1 MNTSLMAGNF
11 YNIILYRDLLKA
23 EFVGHTCLPAGRYA
37 DATESYG
44 LEKFFVVR
52 DREGKYNNIR
62 WIQNGIGG
70 ENRFMIRAFNKHYRK
85 AIDLIEDSSTSEK
98 MEIAERVIEWFRELP
113 EEYVISLAMFFN
125 EVIDDLG
132 DDSLEKINLR
142 IKGKKK
148 EEKEEKEEEEEEDL
162 EEDEFEEDDYDDEDK
177 EDY

>member
-1 MNTSLMAGNF
+1 
-11 YNIILYRDLLKA
+11 
-23 EFVGHTCLPAGRYA
+23 
-37 DATESYG
+37 
-44 LEKFFVVR
+44 
-52 DREGKYNNIR
+52 
-62 WIQNGIGG
+62 
-70 ENRFMIRAFNKHYRK
+70 MIRAFNKHYRK

-142 IKGKKK
+142 MKGKKK
-148 EEKEEKEEEEEEDL
+148 EEKEEEDEEEEEGEDL
-162 EEDEFEEDDYDDEDK
+162 EEDDFEEEDYDDEDK

>member
-1 MNTSLMAGNF
+1 
-11 YNIILYRDLLKA
+11 
-23 EFVGHTCLPAGRYA
+23 
-37 DATESYG
+37 
-44 LEKFFVVR
+44 
-52 DREGKYNNIR
+52 
-62 WIQNGIGG
+62 
-70 ENRFMIRAFNKHYRK
+70 MIRAFNKHYRK

-142 IKGKKK
+142 MKQKKK
-148 EEKEEKEEEEEEDL
+148 EEKEEEDEEEDL
-162 EEDEFEEDDYDDEDK
+162 EEDESEDEDYDEEDK